1 MKFVLCIS
9 PSFTDSGNFMNEK
22 VIPKIMKFVNTKG
35 VLAVKDGM
43 VYSMLLLIV
52 GSVFLILANL
62 PIQSVANALEASGI
76 TGILSQTYGAT
87 FNISAMIA
95 VMGIAYSYAK
105 LEGQEPLSG
114 AVVALGVLT
123 IQPSSVTTVSGD
135 TVSNIISRDWT
146 AGKGMIGAIIVGLLV
161 GFSYSWFLKKNIR
174 IKMPAG
180 VPTGVSNAFSALIPA
195 AAIVT
200 ATAAIQGIFTLG
212 LHTTVM
218 ESIYKVIQVPMQ
230 GLTDSLPGAV
240 VMCFLYPFLW
250 VFGVHGSTVV
260 GGIMD
265 GLLQAN
271 CLENQAILD
280 AGMELTVANG
290 GHIVTKQF
298 VDQFIT
304 VTGCG
309 VTIGIVI
316 FMVAFA
322 KSKQFKTLGRLEAIP
337 ALFNI
342 NEPLMFGIP
351 IVMNPIMAIPFIAV
365 PVLSCVIQYF
375 ALATGLC
382 PLYSAI
388 QVPWTCPPII
398 SGLLIGGWRTAL
410 LQVVIFIMSFFVYL
424 PFVRKVDQTN
434 LAEETASDQTA
445 STDEDDD
452 DW

>member
-1 MKFVLCIS
+1 MS
-9 PSFTDSGNFMNEK
+9 NFMNEK
-22 VIPKIMKFVNTKG
+22 IVPKIMKFVNTKG

-43 VYSMLLLIV
+43 VYSMPLLIV
-52 GSVFLILANL
+52 GSIFLILANF
-62 PIQSVANALEASGI
+62 PVPAVANALEASGI
-76 TGILSQTYGAT
+76 SSILSQTYGAT

-95 VMGIAYSYAK
+95 VMGIAYNYAK
-105 LEGQEPLSG
+105 LEGQEPFSG
-114 AVVALGVLT
+114 GVIALGVFLT
-123 IQPSSVTTVSGD
+123 IQPSSTVTANGD
-135 TVSNIISRDWT
+135 VVGNIILRDWT

-161 GFSYSWFLKKNIR
+161 GWAYSWFLKKNIR

-180 VPTGVSNAFSALIPA
+180 VPAGVANAFSALIPA
-195 AAIVT
+195 AVIVT
-200 ATAAIQGIFTLG
+200 VTAVVQGVFTLC
-212 LHTTVM
+212 LNTTAM
-218 ESIYKVIQVPMQ
+218 EMIYKMIQVPMQ
-230 GLTDSLPGAV
+230 GLTDSLPGAI

-316 FMVAFA
+316 FMVFLA
-322 KSKQFKTLGRLEAIP
+322 KSKQLKMLGRLELIP

-365 PVLSCVIQYF
+365 PVLSCIIEYF

-382 PLYSAI
+382 PLYGAV

-410 LQVVIFIMSFFVYL
+410 LQVVVFAMSFFVYL
-424 PFVRKVDQTN
+424 PFIRRVDKMN
-434 LAEETASDQTA
+434 LDTEAASEQA
-445 STDEDDD
+445 SDEDDE

>member
-1 MKFVLCIS
+1 MKQFIN
-9 PSFTDSGNFMNEK
+9 DK
-22 VIPKIMKFVNTKG
+22 VVPKIMAFVSTK
-35 VLAVKDGM
+35 AVMAIKDGM
-43 VYSMLLLIV
+43 VYSMPLLIV
-52 GSVFLILANL
+52 GSVFLILANFPVQAVSDFL
-62 PIQSVANALEASGI
+62 TT
-76 TGILSQTYGAT
+76 TGISAVLSQAYGAT

-95 VMGIAYSYAK
+95 VIGIAYSYVK
-105 LEGQEPLSG
+105 LEGLEPLSG
-114 AVVALGVLT
+114 SVIALGVFLT
-123 IQPSSVTTVSGD
+123 LQPSSTITASGD
-135 TVSNIISRDWT
+135 EVGNIILRDWT
-146 AGKGMIGAIIVGLLV
+146 AGKGMVGAILVGLLV
-161 GFSYSWFLKKNIR
+161 GWAYSWFLKKDIR

-180 VPTGVSNAFSALIPA
+180 VPEGVSNAFSALIPA
-195 AAIVT
+195 AAIIT
-200 ATAAIQGIFTLG
+200 GATVLQGIFSLG

-218 ESIYKVIQVPMQ
+218 EEIYRVIQVPMQ
-230 GLTDSLPGAV
+230 GLTDSLPGAI

-250 VFGVHGSTVV
+250 IFGVHGSTVV

-280 AGMELTVANG
+280 QGLALTVANG

-309 VTIGIVI
+309 VTIGLVVY
-316 FMVAFA
+316 MLAFA
-322 KSKQFKTLGRLEAIP
+322 KSKQLKMLGKLEAIP

-342 NEPLMFGIP
+342 NEPLLFGIP
-351 IVMNPIMAIPFIAV
+351 IVMNPILAVPFILV
-365 PVLSCVIQYF
+365 PVLSCIIEYF

-398 SGLLIGGWRTAL
+398 SGLLVGDWRTAL
-410 LQVVIFIMSFFVYL
+410 LQVVIFVMAFFVYL
-424 PFVRKVDQTN
+424 PFIRRVDKAN
-434 LAEETASDQTA
+434 LAAEQSAETAVANDA
-445 STDEDDD
+445 DD